1 MPRSSLA
8 TCQCAWLGSIATSNV
23 ALLTSIPT
31 CAWSSPLTIDPVRPN
46 FRTRPDLADASSPP
60 RWLRQLSGLGTAE
73 ARRPSWGTISWI
85 TGLLVCLAR
94 WRSATVAD
102 CTSVIQGLL
111 ALDLGC
117 APSYITLPSAFASRR
132 PRPGRHDLFAAE
144 TGVSLSRS
152 ARGDARS

>member
-85 TGLLVCLAR
+85 KGLLVCLAR

-117 APSYITLPSAFASRR
+117 ALPTAPSVR
-132 PRPGRHDLFAAE
+132 PPLAGAIAAPRLYAGLMKLDGHVFLV
-144 TGVSLSRS
+144 T
-152 ARGDARS
+152 